1 MKQIIMEHVTRKSTW
16 FLKFRSTSF
25 GYLHMK
31 KVVSHVKPRSRLLLK
46 LGSTVSSVAA
56 RSSVESISARYC
68 RFMIMLSAPGSRW
81 ASAIPTP
88 TYVCACT
95 RNRRVAW
102 WHTCMYASSPE
113 FHQTR
118 DLVIYRDL
126 WTTVHPSPSAR
137 HPPPPHRSY
146 WLYPF
151 PLSMPRA
158 SLTLSYEM
166 NLQLSILLDFYRLHT
181 GIEPHLTEE
190 VDWAGSKSIWLESFT
205 DRHVFSISRR

>member
-1 MKQIIMEHVTRKSTW
+1 
-16 FLKFRSTSF
+16 
-25 GYLHMK
+25 
-31 KVVSHVKPRSRLLLK
+31 
-46 LGSTVSSVAA
+46 
-56 RSSVESISARYC
+56 
-68 RFMIMLSAPGSRW
+68 MIMLSAPGSRW

-88 TYVCACT
+88 TYVRACT

-126 WTTVHPSPSAR
+126 WTTVHPSPFTR

-151 PLSMPRA
+151 PLSTPRA
-158 SLTLSYEM
+158 SLALPYEM
-166 NLQLSILLDFYRLHT
+166 NLQLSILLDFYRPHT
-181 GIEPHLTEE
+181 GIEPHLTKE
-190 VDWAGSKSIWLESFT
+190 VDWAGSKSIWLESFA